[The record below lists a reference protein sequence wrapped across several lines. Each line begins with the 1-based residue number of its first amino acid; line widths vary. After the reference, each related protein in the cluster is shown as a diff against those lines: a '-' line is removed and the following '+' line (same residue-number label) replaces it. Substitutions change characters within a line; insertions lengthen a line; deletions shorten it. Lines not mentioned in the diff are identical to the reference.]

1 MRSKTLPVEINLKAM
16 PTRSVLGTRQMV
28 VAHQPGTI
36 RKRRLPSIR

>member
-1 MRSKTLPVEINLKAM
+1 MRSKTRPVEINLKAM
-16 PTRSVLGTRQMV
+16 RLGSVLGTRQVV